1 VRRGCTAAL
10 LLICLAGPIG
20 VLAQNVSQ
28 ATHVVP
34 APTDQRTPP
43 QTLILSKSAEA
54 EARRLAVSLGKAKSL
69 ELQQPPTQRRS
80 WISRHPTLFGALV
93 GAGAGAASSVVGVGE
108 LYCAS
113 GSDEDC
119 LFYGASGVLFGA
131 GLGAG
136 VGALV
141 GHFVGK

>member
-1 VRRGCTAAL
+1 VRRGGTAL

-20 VLAQNVSQ
+20 VLAQDVSQ
-28 ATHVVP
+28 AALVVP

-43 QTLILSKSAEA
+43 QTLILSTSAEV
-54 EARRLAVSLGKAKSL
+54 EARRLAVSLGRAKSL

-93 GAGAGAASSVVGVGE
+93 GAGAGAASSVVGWANCIALLVATKTVCSTE
-108 LYCAS
+108 LVESCS
-113 GSDEDC
+113 GQ
-119 LFYGASGVLFGA
+119 GRAQ
-131 GLGAG
+131 G

-141 GHFVGK
+141 GHLVGK